1 MVKEINL
8 LPKKNKGILDKES
21 TIVVVR
27 IMSIISFIFVLSSF
41 VGIFFLTKNYSLAAI
56 QNEQD
61 AVQAKF
67 AVLNPKTTKI
77 LALSDRIQHIKSIL
91 QKKVDLTEK
100 ITAIQQKIPSDVK
113 LETLNVTS
121 KTISLTAT
129 SASLISLQNFI
140 NALTNMV
147 SQKKLLQQLTIDNV
161 SVDIKS
167 GLYTVNVKGS
177 FL

>member
-1 MVKEINL
+1 MAKEINL
-8 LPKKNKGILDKES
+8 LPKKNKGLLDQES

-27 IMSIISFIFVLSSF
+27 IVAIISFIFVLSSF
-41 VGIFFLTKNYSLAAI
+41 VGVFFLTKNYSLAAI
-56 QNEQD
+56 QSEQA

-67 AVLNPKTTKI
+67 QVLNPKTTKL
-77 LALSDRIQHIKSIL
+77 LALSDRVQHIKNIL
-91 QKKVDLTEK
+91 QKKVDLTAK
-100 ITAIQQKIPSDVK
+100 ITAIQQKIPSDVT
-113 LETLNVTS
+113 LAALNVTS
-121 KTISLTAT
+121 RTVSLTAT
-129 SASLISLQNFI
+129 SSSLTSLQNFI

-161 SVDIKS
+161 SVDVHS